1 MHGKYSTLISQ
12 NNTKI
17 VHSVYQW
24 CSTTTVCVQTRK
36 KNCGHTRNEVLKGLN
51 LAFFYIYSPPTPLRP
66 QGGGSPG
73 RDSNPGRNL
82 SFTHGKLP
90 EVKTFYYNLHKNNKY
105 VKPQM
110 CFFNNRP

>member
-1 MHGKYSTLISQ
+1 MANTVLLSLKIIQKLYILYISGAVQ
-12 NNTKI
+12 LQY
-17 VHSVYQW
+17 VYKLE
-24 CSTTTVCVQTRK
+24 K

-105 VKPQM
+105 V
-110 CFFNNRP
+110 